1 MSEKNPT
8 NKMKPRSGLVT
19 DGMERAPAR
28 GMLRAVGFKDEDFAK
43 PQIGVAS
50 SWNEITPCNLSLDRL
65 AKASKKGVIEAGG
78 FPMQFG
84 TISVSDGI
92 SMGHEGMHFS
102 LVSREVIADS
112 VEAVMQAERLDGMV
126 TFAGCDKS
134 LPGMMMAAARL
145 DVASVFV
152 YAGSIMP
159 GKVDGRDVTIID
171 AFEAVG
177 ACARGLISQEEVDKI
192 ERAIC
197 PGEGACGGMY
207 TANTMA
213 AVGEAIGLSLPG
225 SASPPSIDRR
235 RDDYAVKSGAAVV
248 ELIRLGITTR
258 QILTKKAFENAITV
272 VMALGGSTNAVLHL
286 LAIAHEAEVDLTLE
300 DFQRVGAKVP
310 LLGDLK
316 PFGKYVMTDVDKVGG
331 IPVILRALLD
341 AGLLHGDCLTVTGKT
356 MAENLKDIK
365 PPDPDGE
372 ILRAVKNP
380 MSLGGGITILNG
392 SLTPEG
398 AVCKTAGI
406 EVELFEGP
414 AKVFEREQAAMDA
427 LENGSIVA
435 GDVVVI
441 RYEGPKGGPGMREM
455 LMITGAIKGAGLGK
469 SVLLLTD
476 GRFSGGTTGLCVG
489 HVSPEAVD
497 GGPIAFVKNGDRV
510 RIDVKNRK
518 LDLLVDE
525 KEMAERR
532 KSFKPLSH
540 KYRRGVL
547 AKYSKLVGSAAK
559 GAVFSQ
565 IVITSVVVVI
575 IERAR

>member
-1 MSEKNPT
+1 MSEKNPP

-43 PQIGVAS
+43 PQIGIAS

-112 VEAVMQAERLDGMV
+112 VETVMQAERLDGMV

-134 LPGMMMAAARL
+134 LPAMMMAAARM

-152 YAGSIMP
+152 YAGSTMP

-177 ACARGLISQEEVDKI
+177 ACARGLISQDEVDKI

-248 ELIRLGITTR
+248 ELIRKGITTR

-356 MAENLKDIK
+356 MAENLKEIT

-372 ILRAVKNP
+372 ILKAVKDP
-380 MSLGGGITILNG
+380 LSLGGGITILKG
-392 SLTPEG
+392 SLTPDG

-406 EVELFEGP
+406 GVDVFEGP

-497 GGPIAFVKNGDRV
+497 AGPIAFVKTGDKI
-510 RIDVKNRK
+510 RIDTVNRT
-518 LDLLVDE
+518 LDLLVE
-525 KEMAERR
+525 ESEMNERK
-532 KSFKPLSH
+532 KSFKPLAH

-559 GAVFSQ
+559 GAVCD
-565 IVITSVVVVI
+565 
-575 IERAR
+575 

>member
-1 MSEKNPT
+1 MSEKNPP

-43 PQIGVAS
+43 PQIGIAS

-112 VEAVMQAERLDGMV
+112 VETVMQAERLDGMV

-134 LPGMMMAAARL
+134 LPAMMMAAARM

-152 YAGSIMP
+152 YAGSTMP

-177 ACARGLISQEEVDKI
+177 ACARGLISQDEVDKI

-248 ELIRLGITTR
+248 ELIRKGITTR

-356 MAENLKDIK
+356 MAENLKDIT

-372 ILRAVKNP
+372 ILKAVKDP
-380 MSLGGGITILNG
+380 LSLGGGITILKG

-406 EVELFEGP
+406 GVDVFEGP

-497 GGPIAFVKNGDRV
+497 GGPIAFVKTGDKI
-510 RIDVKNRK
+510 RIDVVNRT

-525 KEMAERR
+525 SEMNERK
-532 KSFKPLSH
+532 KSFKPLAH

-559 GAVFSQ
+559 GAVCD
-565 IVITSVVVVI
+565 
-575 IERAR
+575 